1 MTLGFITLLSLLR
14 NDLPGPFTTLPAYIH
29 PLFLYSGALML
40 LFSPLKRHFQE
51 RYSRLGSIQLFRDF

>member
-51 RYSRLGSIQLFRDF
+51 R